1 MSSPIEDYALIG
13 NTRTAALVA
22 RNGSID
28 WLCLPRFDSEACFAA
43 LLGTPENGRWLI
55 APAAESPEVN
65 RRYRDDTLIV
75 ETRFRVGSDE
85 AALIDFLP
93 IAEQEGRTDL
103 VRIVRG
109 IRGTLPMRVALT
121 LRFDYGRTI
130 PWVRRRDYGLSAIAG
145 PNAVAFRCPLELKN
159 EDFRSTAEFAI
170 AEGQEIA
177 FVLSAYRSH
186 RSEPDPIDPFAALSQ
201 TESEWKNWSAR
212 CSSESKWREPVMR
225 SLVTL
230 KALTYGPTGG
240 IVAAPT
246 TSLPEAIGG
255 VRNWDYRYAWL
266 RDSTLTLYALLISGY
281 TDEAKAWREWLL
293 RAIAGHPQ
301 DAQIMYGPAGER
313 DLPELELPWLE
324 GYEKSHPVRVGNAA
338 HEQFQLDVYGE
349 VIDSLHLARKVGL
362 EANDDAWRLQEG
374 LVDVVCSSWTHP
386 DDGIWEVRGAR
397 KHFTH
402 SKLMAWVA
410 VDRSIKDV
418 ERFGVSR
425 DVAAWKNLRDTIRA
439 EICSRGFDA
448 KRNTFVQYYG
458 SSDLDA
464 SLLVMPLVG
473 FLPPTDPRI
482 VGTVEAI
489 QRGLMHDGLLL
500 RYSSECGVDGLP
512 AGEGAFLA
520 CTFWLVDNL
529 ALAHRLDEAHELFER
544 LLALR
549 NDVGLLAEQ
558 YDPVA
563 KRQLGNFPQAFTHV
577 ALVNSAHNLSLGDG
591 PAKDRAKH

>member
-43 LLGTPENGRWLI
+43 LLGTPQNGRWLI
-55 APAAESPEVN
+55 TPATESPEVK
-65 RRYRDDTLIV
+65 RRYYGDTLIV
-75 ETRFRVGSDE
+75 ETSFRVGSDE
-85 AALIDFLP
+85 VALIDFMP

-109 IRGTLPMRVALT
+109 VRGTMPMRMVLT

-145 PNAVAFRCPLELKN
+145 PNAVAFRSPLELKN
-159 EDFRSTAEFAI
+159 EDFRSTAEFAL
-170 AEGQEIA
+170 AERQEVA
-177 FVLSAYRSH
+177 FILTGYRSH
-186 RSEPDPIDPFAALSQ
+186 RSEPDPIDPFAALDQ
-201 TESEWKNWSAR
+201 TESAWKNWANQY
-212 CSSESKWREPVMR
+212 SSESAWREPVMR
-225 SLVTL
+225 SLITL

-240 IVAAPT
+240 IVAAAT

-266 RDSTLTLYALLISGY
+266 RDSTFTLYALLISGY
-281 TDEAKAWREWLL
+281 KAEALAWREWLL

-301 DAQIMYGPAGER
+301 DAQIMYGLAGER

-324 GYEKSHPVRVGNAA
+324 GYEKSLPVRVGNAA

-349 VIDSLHLARKVGL
+349 VIDSLHLARREGL

-374 LVDVVCSSWTHP
+374 LVDIVCSSWTHP
-386 DDGIWEVRGAR
+386 DDGIWEVRGER
-397 KHFTH
+397 RHFTH

-418 ERFGVSR
+418 ELFGVSG
-425 DVAAWKNLRDTIRA
+425 DTAAWKELRDKIRA
-439 EICSRGFDA
+439 EICARGFDSR
-448 KRNTFVQYYG
+448 RNTFVQYYG
-458 SSDLDA
+458 SPDLDA
-464 SLLVMPLVG
+464 SLLLMPLVG

-482 VGTVEAI
+482 VGTVKAI
-489 QRGLMHDGLLL
+489 QRELMHDGLVM
-500 RYSSECGVDGLP
+500 RYSSERGIDGLP
-512 AGEGAFLA
+512 SGEGAFLA

-529 ALAHRLDEAHELFER
+529 AIAHRLDEAKELFER
-544 LLALR
+544 LLTLR

-591 PAKDRAKH
+591 PAKDRARK

>member
-43 LLGTPENGRWLI
+43 LLGTPDNGRWLI
-55 APAAESPEVN
+55 APAAASPEVK
-65 RRYRDDTLIV
+65 RRYQDDTLIV

-85 AALIDFLP
+85 AVLVDFMP

-109 IRGTLPMRVALT
+109 VHGTMPMRMALT

-145 PNAVAFRCPLELKN
+145 PNAVAFRSPLELQN
-159 EDFRSTAEFAI
+159 EDFRSTADFTI

-177 FVLSAYRSH
+177 FLLTGYRSH
-186 RSEPDPIDPFAALSQ
+186 RSEPDPIDPYAALAQ
-201 TESEWKNWSAR
+201 TQSEWKKWSSP
-212 CSSESKWREPVMR
+212 CCSESKWREPVVR
-225 SLVTL
+225 SLITL

-281 TDEAKAWREWLL
+281 QEEAKAWREWLL

-301 DAQIMYGPAGER
+301 DAQIMYGLAGER

-324 GYEKSHPVRVGNAA
+324 GYEKSQPVRVGNAA

-374 LVDVVCSSWTHP
+374 LLDVVSSSWTHP
-386 DDGIWEVRGAR
+386 DDGIWEVRGER
-397 KHFTH
+397 RHFTH

-418 ERFGVSR
+418 ERFGGAR
-425 DVAAWKNLRDTIRA
+425 DLAAWKVLRDTIRA
-439 EICSRGFDA
+439 EICARGFDA

-464 SLLVMPLVG
+464 SLLMMPLVG

-489 QRGLMHDGLLL
+489 RRELMYDGLVM
-500 RYSSECGVDGLP
+500 RYSSERGVDGLP

-520 CTFWLVDNL
+520 CSFWLADNL
-529 ALAHRLDEAHELFER
+529 ALAGRLNEANELFER

-558 YDPVA
+558 YDPVE
-563 KRQLGNFPQAFTHV
+563 KRQLGNFPQAFSHV
-577 ALVNSAHNLSLGDG
+577 GLVNSAHNLTLGDG
-591 PAKDRAKH
+591 PAKDRAKQ

>member
-22 RNGSID
+22 RSGSID

-55 APAAESPEVN
+55 TPTAESPEVK
-65 RRYRDDTLIV
+65 RCYRGDTLIV
-75 ETRFRVGSDE
+75 ETRFRAGADE
-85 AALIDFLP
+85 AVLIDFMP
-93 IAEQEGRTDL
+93 IAAQEGRTDL

-109 IRGTLPMRVALT
+109 IHGTMPMRMALT

-130 PWVRRRDYGLSAIAG
+130 PWVRRRNYGLNAIAG
-145 PNAVAFRCPLELKN
+145 PNAVAFRSPVELTN
-159 EDFRSTAEFAI
+159 EDFRSTAEFSI
-170 AEGQEIA
+170 AEGEEIA
-177 FVLSAYRSH
+177 FVLTGYRSH
-186 RSEPDPIDPFAALSQ
+186 RNEPDPIDPLAALAE
-201 TESEWKNWSAR
+201 TETEWKNWAST
-212 CSSESKWREPVMR
+212 CSSESKWREPVAR
-225 SLVTL
+225 SLITL

-246 TSLPEAIGG
+246 TSLPEKIGG
-255 VRNWDYRYAWL
+255 VRNWDYRYSWL

-281 TDEAKAWREWLL
+281 KEEAKAWREWLL

-301 DAQIMYGPAGER
+301 DTQIMYGLAGER
-313 DLPELELPWLE
+313 DLPELELPWLA
-324 GYEKSHPVRVGNAA
+324 GYEKSLPVRVGNAA

-374 LVDVVCSSWTHP
+374 LVDVVCSSWTNP
-386 DDGIWEVRGAR
+386 DDGIWEVRGDR
-397 KHFTH
+397 RHFTH

-410 VDRSIKDV
+410 LDRTIKDV
-418 ERFGVSR
+418 ERFNVSR
-425 DVAAWKNLRDTIRA
+425 DVAAWKELRDTIRA
-439 EICSRGFDA
+439 EICTRGFDA
-448 KRNTFVQYYG
+448 KRNSFVQYYG

-464 SLLVMPLVG
+464 SLLLMPLVG

-489 QRGLMHDGLLL
+489 KRELMFDGLVM
-500 RYSSECGVDGLP
+500 RYSSERGVDGLP

-520 CTFWLVDNL
+520 CTYWLVDNL

-563 KRQLGNFPQAFTHV
+563 KRQVGNFPQAFTHV
-577 ALVNSAHNLSLGDG
+577 ALVNSAHNLTLGDG
-591 PAKDRAKH
+591 PAKDRAKR

>member
-55 APAAESPEVN
+55 APAAELSSVK
-65 RRYRDDTLIV
+65 RCYHDDTLIV

-85 AALIDFLP
+85 AALIDFMP

-103 VRIVRG
+103 VRIVSG
-109 IRGTLPMRVALT
+109 VRGTMPMRIALT

-145 PNAVAFRCPLELKN
+145 PNAVTFRSALELKN
-159 EDFRSTAEFAI
+159 EDFRSTAEFAV
-170 AEGQEIA
+170 AEGQDVA
-177 FVLSAYRSH
+177 FVLTGYRSH
-186 RSEPDPIDPFAALSQ
+186 RSEPEPIDPFDALAQ
-201 TESEWKNWSAR
+201 TESAWKDWSAL
-212 CSSESKWREPVMR
+212 CSSESKWHEPVMR
-225 SLVTL
+225 SLITL

-246 TSLPEAIGG
+246 TSLPEAVGG

-281 TDEAKAWREWLL
+281 TEEAKAWREWLL

-301 DAQIMYGPAGER
+301 DAQIMYGLAGER

-324 GYEKSHPVRVGNAA
+324 GYEKSAPVRVGNAA

-349 VIDSLHLARKVGL
+349 VIDSLHVARKVGL
-362 EANDDAWRLQEG
+362 EADDDAWRLQQG
-374 LVDVVCSSWTHP
+374 LVDVVASSWMHP
-386 DDGIWEVRGAR
+386 DDGIWEVRGDR
-397 KHFTH
+397 QHFTH

-410 VDRSIKDV
+410 VDRSIKAV
-418 ERFGVSR
+418 ERFG
-425 DVAAWKNLRDTIRA
+425 AAGAAAPWKELRDTIRA
-439 EICSRGFDA
+439 EICARGFDA
-448 KRNTFVQYYG
+448 KRNTFVQRYG

-464 SLLVMPLVG
+464 SLLLMPLVG
-473 FLPPTDPRI
+473 FLPPTDQRI

-489 QRGLMHDGLLL
+489 KRELMRDGLVM
-500 RYSSECGVDGLP
+500 RYSSERGVDGLP
-512 AGEGAFLA
+512 AGEAAFLA

-529 ALAHRLDEAHELFER
+529 ALAHRLDDAHELFER

-577 ALVNSAHNLSLGDG
+577 ALVNSAHNLSFGDG

>member
-55 APAAESPEVN
+55 APAVEAPEVK
-65 RRYRDDTLIV
+65 RCYRDDTLVV
-75 ETRFRVGSDE
+75 ETRFRAGSDE
-85 AALIDFLP
+85 AALIDFMP
-93 IAEQEGRTDL
+93 IAEQDGRTDL

-109 IRGTLPMRVALT
+109 IRGTMPMRIALT

-130 PWVRRRDYGLSAIAG
+130 PWVRHRDYGLSAIAG
-145 PNAVAFRCPLELKN
+145 PNAVAFRSPIELKN
-159 EDFRSTAEFAI
+159 EDFRSTAEFSI

-177 FVLSAYRSH
+177 FVLTGYRSH
-186 RSEPDPIDPFAALSQ
+186 RSEPEPIDPSAAL
-201 TESEWKNWSAR
+201 TETETEWKNWSTL

-225 SLVTL
+225 SLITL
-230 KALTYGPTGG
+230 KAMSYGPTGG
-240 IVAAPT
+240 IVAAAT

-255 VRNWDYRYAWL
+255 VRNWDYRYCWL

-281 TDEAKAWREWLL
+281 TEEAKAWREWLL

-301 DAQIMYGPAGER
+301 DAQIMYGLAGER

-324 GYEKSHPVRVGNAA
+324 GYEKSVPVRVGNAA

-349 VIDSLHLARKVGL
+349 VVDSLHVARKVGL
-362 EANDDAWRLQEG
+362 EPNDDAWRLQQG
-374 LVDVVCSSWTHP
+374 LVDVVSTSWTHP
-386 DDGIWEVRGAR
+386 DDGIWEVRGDR
-397 KHFTH
+397 QHFTH

-410 VDRSIKDV
+410 VDRSIKAV
-418 ERFGVSR
+418 ERFGAPG
-425 DVAAWKNLRDTIRA
+425 DAAPWKKLRETIRA

-458 SSDLDA
+458 STDLDA
-464 SLLVMPLVG
+464 SLLLMPLVG
-473 FLPPTDPRI
+473 FLPPTDPRMI
-482 VGTVEAI
+482 GTVEAI
-489 QRGLMHDGLLL
+489 QRELMYDGLVL
-500 RYSSECGVDGLP
+500 RYSTARGVDGLP

-529 ALAHRLDEAHELFER
+529 ALSHRLDEANALFER